1 MLLVES
7 IESKSYMYRTM
18 LRFKVECKMKNVHSS
33 LSAVFLIF
41 LAALANLT
49 FALHVQQT
57 STPVY
62 LDPGSSVF
70 YTNQTSVGHLFNVT
84 VWVENAPS
92 MAAWSLFLGFNDSVL
107 EVTRWFEP
115 KNDPEYIFYG
125 KTTYALPSPPEPF
138 YRHNAPGNGSVQVAA
153 NLFPTPPTQQPS
165 NGLGKLCMLEF
176 NVTMLPPKDDA
187 LSSIL
192 NINNTD
198 TYLLDP
204 DGYEIQSVVKEDG
217 LYDFVYNTPPPPYVA
232 LDQIF
237 TRFNPYQDV
246 SGKTFNV
253 TVLVKD
259 ASPNMSIT
267 TVALCLTYNQT
278 IVATEQ
284 SNVSLSDLWSG
295 SNSITVADGMVNIT
309 VKNPTRTPNGT
320 ELICTIRFTVL
331 QQDQSPPQL
340 LGSYVS
346 SDLDFVYTR
355 FQGSSGEI
363 TPASPQNG
371 TVRIYAYHPM
381 ATPLSTDPLAFN
393 LPTYVGQRFS
403 INVTVSEI
411 FDLHSIQTKI
421 LYDPNLIKV
430 LRVDMGSLFRDL
442 NLTQVLLSWQNND
455 TLGYFISNATVES
468 NVPTPLPVASGSVF
482 QIDFEGN
489 ASGTTSLNFSK
500 PYGTDTLLVDS
511 LGNTIPITYYETP
524 LQAEFSYSPIKPT
537 VQDSVSFV
545 DKSSDLNGYVT
556 SWLWNFG
563 DGTTSISQNPV
574 HKFAGKGNHTVTL
587 TVTDNNTA
595 VSGIFYVVFVR
606 NLPPVAGFNFTPA
619 SPVVNEDV
627 QFTDTSTDPENSAL
641 SLWFWDFGDGTN
653 STLQNPTHNF
663 TPKGNYTVTL
673 IVADDQN
680 AVDSF
685 SMTISITEPPAP
697 ELPVLVIALT
707 AAVIIAI
714 IVFAIVIL
722 KRHKKAT

>member
-1 MLLVES
+1 
-7 IESKSYMYRTM
+7 M

-33 LSAVFLIF
+33 PSAVFLIF

-57 STPVY
+57 STRVY
-62 LDPGSSVF
+62 LDPGSIVF
-70 YTNQTSVGHLFNVT
+70 YTNQTSVGHPFNVT
-84 VWVENAPS
+84 VWVENAPD
-92 MAAWSLFLGFNDSVL
+92 MAAWELSLGFNDSVL
-107 EVTRWFEP
+107 YVTRWFEP
-115 KNDPEYIFYG
+115 KNDPLYIFYG
-125 KTTYALPSPPEPF
+125 KTTFAVPSPPIPS
-138 YRHNAPGNGSVQVAA
+138 YDHIAPGNGSILVAA
-153 NLFPTPPTQQPS
+153 TLFPLPPTQQPS
-165 NGLGKLCMLEF
+165 SGSGKLCILEF
-176 NVTMLPPKDDA
+176 NITMLPPKDDVH
-187 LSSIL
+187 SSML
-192 NINNTD
+192 NIDNTG

-204 DGYEIQSVVKEDG
+204 DGYEIQSIVKEDG
-217 LYDFVYNTPPPPYVA
+217 LYDFIYNTPPPPYVA

-237 TRFNPYQDV
+237 MRFNPYQDI
-246 SGKTFNV
+246 SGKTFNM

-320 ELICTIRFTVL
+320 ELIGTIRFTVL
-331 QQDQSPPQL
+331 QQGQSPPQP

-346 SDLDFVYTR
+346 SDLNFVYTR

-393 LPTYVGQRFS
+393 LTTYVGQRFS

-421 LYDPNLIKV
+421 LYDPNLIRV
-430 LRVDMGSLFRDL
+430 LGVDMGSIFRDL

-545 DKSSDLNGYVT
+545 DKSSDLSGYVT

-595 VSGIFYVVFVR
+595 VSGVFYVVFVR
-606 NLPPVAGFNFTPA
+606 NLSPVAGFNFTPA
-619 SPVVNEDV
+619 SPVVNEDI
-627 QFTDTSTDPENSAL
+627 QFTDTSADPENLTL
-641 SLWFWDFGDGTN
+641 SSWFWDFGDGTN
-653 STLQNPTHNF
+653 STLQKPTHNF
-663 TPKGNYTVTL
+663 TSKGNYTVTL

-680 AVDSF
+680 AIDSF

-697 ELPVLVIALT
+697 ELPVLVIVLI
-707 AAVIIAI
+707 AAVIVAI

>member
-1 MLLVES
+1 
-7 IESKSYMYRTM
+7 
-18 LRFKVECKMKNVHSS
+18 MKNVHSS

-57 STPVY
+57 STSVY

-606 NLPPVAGFNFTPA
+606 NLSPVAGFNFTPA

-627 QFTDTSTDPENSAL
+627 QFTDTSTDPENLTL
-641 SLWFWDFGDGTN
+641 SSWFWDFGDGTN
-653 STLQNPTHNF
+653 STLQNPTHKF
-663 TPKGNYTVTL
+663 ATRGNHNVTL
-673 IVADDQN
+673 TIADDEN
-680 AVDSF
+680 AIDSF
-685 SMTISITEPPAP
+685 SMTISIAEPPAP
-697 ELPVLVIALT
+697 ELPVLVIASF
-707 AAVIIAI
+707 AAVIVAI
-714 IVFAIVIL
+714 ILFAIIIL
-722 KRHKKAT
+722 RRRKKAT

>member
-1 MLLVES
+1 MKYVSMVLLTILLICSVG
-7 IESKSYMYRTM
+7 
-18 LRFKVECKMKNVHSS
+18 VVHWTF
-33 LSAVFLIF
+33 SAY
-41 LAALANLT
+41 
-49 FALHVQQT
+49 VQEA
-57 STPVY
+57 SDRIY
-62 LDPGSSVF
+62 LDPSGNVF
-70 YTNQTSVGHLFNVT
+70 YTNQTSIGHLFNVT
-84 VWVENAPS
+84 IRVENAPD
-92 MAAWSLFLGFNDSVL
+92 MAAWSLLLGFNDSVL

-115 KNDPEYIFYG
+115 KNDPQYIFYG
-125 KTTYALPSPPEPF
+125 KTTYALPSPPEPS

-153 NLFPTPPTQQPS
+153 NLFPTPPAQQPS
-165 NGLGKLCMLEF
+165 NGSGKLCILEF

-198 TYLLDP
+198 TFLLDP
-204 DGYEIQSVVKEDG
+204 SGSEIQGITKEDG
-217 LYDFVYNTPPPPYVA
+217 LYNLIYNTPPPPYVA
-232 LDQIF
+232 LDQAF
-237 TRFNPYQDV
+237 TRFSPYQDA
-246 SGKTFNV
+246 SGKAFSIS
-253 TVLVKD
+253 VLLKD
-259 ASPNMSIT
+259 ASSNMSIT
-267 TVALCLTYNQT
+267 NVALCLTYNQT
-278 IVATEQ
+278 IIATEQ
-284 SNVSLSDLWSG
+284 SNVTLSDLWAG
-295 SNSITVADGMVNIT
+295 SNSITVANGMVNIT
-309 VKNPTRTPNGT
+309 VTNPTRTPNGT
-320 ELICTIRFTVL
+320 ELVGTIRFTVL

-346 SDLDFVYTR
+346 SDLNFVYTR

-393 LPTYVGQRFS
+393 LTTYVGQRFS
-403 INVTVSEI
+403 INVTVGEI
-411 FDLHSIQTKI
+411 FDLHSVQTRI

-430 LRVDMGSLFRDL
+430 LRVDMGSIFRDL

-489 ASGTTSLNFSK
+489 ASGATSLNFSR

-511 LGNTIPITYYETP
+511 LGSTIPVTYYETP

-556 SWLWNFG
+556 SWLWDFG
-563 DGTTSISQNPV
+563 DGTSSISQNPV
-574 HKFAGKGNHTVTL
+574 HKFAGKGDHTVTL

-595 VSGIFYVVFVR
+595 SSGVVHVVFVR

-627 QFTDTSTDPENSAL
+627 QFTDTSTDPEHLTL
-641 SLWFWDFGDGTN
+641 SSWFWDFGDGTN
-653 STLQNPTHNF
+653 STLQNPTHKF
-663 TPKGNYTVTL
+663 TTKGNYTVTL
-673 IVADDQN
+673 TVADDQI

-697 ELPVLVIALT
+697 ELPVLVIALI
-707 AAVIIAI
+707 AAVIVAI